1 MKFPIYL
8 NQADSGSFSGFVP
21 YITGVFFAGATIDD
35 AINDAYS
42 AIDAH
47 LDFVTEYGGPVPEAK
62 KITAHLH
69 DEDCQNGFW
78 AFIDIDLS
86 KYDGKAV
93 KLNITLPQNLL
104 VKIDQYVESHRE
116 YGSRSG
122 FLADLARRELQ
133 KSV

>member
-1 MKFPIYL
+1 M
-8 NQADSGSFSGFVP
+8 
-21 YITGVFFAGATIDD
+21 
-35 AINDAYS
+35 
-42 AIDAH
+42 
-47 LDFVTEYGGPVPEAK
+47 
-62 KITAHLH
+62 
-69 DEDCQNGFW
+69 
-78 AFIDIDLS
+78 S

-104 VKIDQYVESHRE
+104 VKIDQYVETHRE

>member
-8 NQADSGSFSGFVP
+8 HKTDTGGFSGFVP
-21 YITGVFFAGATIDD
+21 DIKGCYFAGDNIDD
-35 AINDAYS
+35 TIADAFE

-47 LDFVTEYGGPVPEAK
+47 LEFAAEKGKSLPVATTVEEHFENDSCQGGY
-62 KITAHLH
+62 
-69 DEDCQNGFW
+69 W
-78 AFIDIDLS
+78 AFVDIDLS

-104 VKIDQYVESHRE
+104 VRIDSYVDSHQE

-122 FLADLARRELQ
+122 FIAELARRELV
-133 KSV
+133 KA